1 MKWEPDGNS
10 RETFRISE
18 SLAYTVSHST
28 AFLSIEDSIIVLNP
42 HRVFHSMQEVKDFC
56 MDHLRGMSLELALAS
71 IRLMQSE

>member
-1 MKWEPDGNS
+1 MKWEPDGNN

-28 AFLSIEDSIIVLNP
+28 AFLAVEGNIIVLNP

-56 MDHLRGMSLELALAS
+56 MDHLRAISLEFALAS
-71 IRLMQSE
+71 IRLMKSE